1 MCVLWFP
8 GPNRLKSHSS
18 GLGPHGASISHFPI
32 NKPMRLI
39 KWGNTNPKKEKKKG
53 FNPLP
58 VWDLHHCL
66 FFRGIYT
73 ICFFFRKGTLFQHRT
88 PPPTLCSY
96 IAFVLLPTLLLTWLW
111 KGRSYRC
118 TPTFRHNRLCCTRS
132 MPAFQFDEGVVEL
145 TIRMSLRPRWA
156 NNPHE
161 FCNFILSLHNLS
173 AAQTTHRLIHPH
185 VTTMHSCLQFDKPL
199 SQCTTNQQLTRSHVQ
214 THYTLLFLILTG
226 WEAISTHSATM
237 YQLISFWREALQ
249 PPQGPI
255 PIKKKQKAHHG
266 KTTTVAFSLSTW
278 CQSKLCTTFKR
289 NGSSISWP
297 KTGSAF
303 GPTPL
308 LRLLCFPSKFQLE
321 VTISSIHYQ
330 NMKY

>member
-1 MCVLWFP
+1 
-8 GPNRLKSHSS
+8 
-18 GLGPHGASISHFPI
+18 
-32 NKPMRLI
+32 MRLI

-156 NNPHE
+156 NNPHA

-185 VTTMHSCLQFDKPL
+185 VTNMHSCLQFDKPL

-266 KTTTVAFSLSTW
+266 KTTTVTFSLSTW

-303 GPTPL
+303 DPTPL

-321 VTISSIHYQ
+321 VTISGIHYQ
-330 NMKY
+330 IT

>member
-1 MCVLWFP
+1 MRILWFP
-8 GPNRLKSHSS
+8 RPNHLKSHSS
-18 GLGPHGASISHFPI
+18 GLKVSIPCRYGIYTS
-32 NKPMRLI
+32 
-39 KWGNTNPKKEKKKG
+39 
-53 FNPLP
+53 
-58 VWDLHHCL
+58 CL

-185 VTTMHSCLQFDKPL
+185 VTNMHSCLQFDKPL
-199 SQCTTNQQLTRSHVQ
+199 SQCTTNQQLTRSYIHVE
-214 THYTLLFLILTG
+214 TRYTLLFLILTG
-226 WEAISTHSATM
+226 WEPFPRPLPPCISWSASEEKLCNRLKGQYPLRKSRKPTM
-237 YQLISFWREALQ
+237 EKPRQ
-249 PPQGPI
+249 
-255 PIKKKQKAHHG
+255 
-266 KTTTVAFSLSTW
+266 SLSPYPHDAS
-278 CQSKLCTTFKR
+278 QS
-289 NGSSISWP
+289 SV
-297 KTGSAF
+297 
-303 GPTPL
+303 PL
-308 LRLLCFPSKFQLE
+308 LRGMARQYHDQRLAPPLILPHSYAYSASLPSSNWKSLYPVSTTKLRE
-321 VTISSIHYQ
+321 TRG
-330 NMKY
+330 K